1 MYTDF
6 SVSIHYSPFW
16 LRGQFIWLSAVSAE
30 RKEKGKGD
38 WHNKTRR
45 HNKAEL
51 EREHSKTTPDSAGQ
65 TGTTVSEKKKFY
77 FKQFW
82 TSEAS
87 FLITNIECISDTSTV
102 RVQVWNLMDVLE
114 KFNRSKR
121 LEARPLF

>member
-6 SVSIHYSPFW
+6 SMSIHYSPFW
-16 LRGQFIWLSAVSAE
+16 LRGQFIWLLAVSAE

-87 FLITNIECISDTSTV
+87 FLIAQNAQTLNVFLTP
-102 RVQVWNLMDVLE
+102 VQYAF
-114 KFNRSKR
+114 KF
-121 LEARPLF
+121 EI